1 MYKRQIY
8 NSAKMTLEEV
18 LEVMEQADRE
28 QKMTVR
34 LHTGD
39 PCLYG
44 AIREQ
49 MDHLDELGIAY
60 DSCPGVSSFC
70 GAAAALNLEYT
81 LPEVSQSVVITRME
95 GRTPVPAKEKIAAF
109 ASHNAT
115 MVLFLSTGLL
125 EKLEGQL
132 IEGGYKED
140 TPAAIVY
147 KATWPEEESYICT
160 VSTLA
165 ETAKAHG
172 ITKTALIIVGDV
184 VTHHA
189 YEQMCIRDRYTPV
202 TKADVMTAVLQ
213 VFPKSVDSLITSIV
227 NQVYN
232 QSGGIISLT
241 IIVALWS
248 AGKGV
253 LALTTGLNCVYDCK
267 ETRNYIILRI
277 RATFYTVAF
286 IIVIIFLLVLSVFG
300 KDVYKRQGVDGALYK
315 SMEFTGDGIRN
326 LSMADRFTMAN
337 MADVYKRQVCTWR
350 RCGSL

>member
-1 MYKRQIY
+1 MIHFVGAGPGAEDLITVRGQRYLEQADVVIYAGSLVNPGLLKSTKETCEIY

-18 LEVMEQADRE
+18 LEVMEQAERE

-81 LPEVSQSVVITRME
+81 LPEV
-95 GRTPVPAKEKIAAF
+95 
-109 ASHNAT
+109 
-115 MVLFLSTGLL
+115 L

-132 IEGGYKED
+132 IECGYKED

-184 VTHHA
+184 VTHHT
-189 YEQMCIRDRYTPV
+189 YERSKLYDPE
-202 TKADVMTAVLQ
+202 
-213 VFPKSVDSLITSIV
+213 F
-227 NQVYN
+227 
-232 QSGGIISLT
+232 
-241 IIVALWS
+241 
-248 AGKGV
+248 
-253 LALTTGLNCVYDCK
+253 TT
-267 ETRNYIILRI
+267 E
-277 RATFYTVAF
+277 F
-286 IIVIIFLLVLSVFG
+286 
-300 KDVYKRQGVDGALYK
+300 RQGVK
-315 SMEFTGDGIRN
+315 
-326 LSMADRFTMAN
+326 
-337 MADVYKRQVCTWR
+337 
-350 RCGSL
+350 